1 MAGAIAFL
9 TRVPV
14 GRWVVLD
21 AGDVAR
27 GGAVF
32 PLVGAGVGAAVGA
45 IASLD
50 GRLSAPLAAVLGV
63 AFGAVVTGALHLDAL
78 ADTADALG
86 ASTRERALEIMRDH
100 HIGAYGAAALVF
112 DVGIK
117 VAAVAVLAT
126 RGDAVRACAAAV
138 AVSRVVPVVLGAAL
152 PYARAGAGLGRV
164 LTTAGWGRAVVAAA
178 FGTAVA
184 ALLGFAP
191 LLVAAAAGAV
201 VAGLTARAWVGGV
214 TGDILGASAELTEL
228 AALVTAV
235 AVT

>member
-1 MAGAIAFL
+1 GAL
-9 TRVPV
+9 
-14 GRWVVLD
+14 
-21 AGDVAR
+21 
-27 GGAVF
+27 
-32 PLVGAGVGAAVGA
+32 
-45 IASLD
+45 
-50 GRLSAPLAAVLGV
+50 
-63 AFGAVVTGALHLDAL
+63 VTGALHLDAL

-138 AVSRVVPVVLGAAL
+138 AVSRVVPVVLGVAL

-191 LLVAAAAGAV
+191 LLV
-201 VAGLTARAWVGGV
+201 VA
-214 TGDILGASAELTEL
+214 
-228 AALVTAV
+228 
-235 AVT
+235 